1 MLSESQLSTLL
12 NKAAR
17 AHATSKS
24 PYASLLPFFVQTTAN
39 ELSWYDLRIW
49 QIDTDRV
56 QAILSIQPNDK
67 FFSISDQSLRN
78 LETGQVNSFSI
89 SGGHA
94 SSALTAS
101 LCSLP
106 IADGVRLAVAA
117 VHSPQQPADED
128 VIQIAEVVADIR
140 RRELL
145 QKLLESNRNH
155 TRMLNFV
162 MKLHEANEIEELQ
175 QIFVTDGA
183 AISGFDRISLASRQ
197 SSGGWDLVACTGTDT
212 LSSRSEE
219 VQKLRSMVM
228 QAEAGNATNN
238 DVLPLSTDGSWST
251 ANYAAIFE
259 TNSTGLQGDRTVPTI
274 LATQMAMA
282 LAFISDRSHQRLRK
296 RRNRRFS
303 TKTGIALA
311 LLTGLGLIAILF
323 QTEFKIRV
331 YGQAVPAIRQKIF
344 APDSGIIQVLHV
356 KHGQTVEKGTVL
368 CEIHS
373 DGLKVQHERTR
384 EQLVIAEARLAALQT
399 LSQRGG
405 GNSLQPNGALPPSVE
420 QAELTQ
426 KIESLTAQVQ
436 LIEEQIASLQ
446 VIAPFRGE
454 VYHERMQEELP
465 GRPVQQG
472 QYLFQIAAADGPWEL
487 QLHIPENEMRYV
499 QAAHREHAELPLSF
513 ALETAP
519 ETELLTTI
527 IEIGETAELDLYG
540 TLSTQAVAN
549 IDKDSVPQMRMG
561 AGVLG
566 KIHCG
571 TRPLMFLMTRSIR
584 DVWARYSPF

>member
-39 ELSWYDLRIW
+39 DLSWHDLRIW
-49 QIDTDRV
+49 HIDAERV
-56 QAILSIQPNDK
+56 QAIWSIQPQEK
-67 FFSISDQSLRN
+67 SFSISDESLRN

-89 SGGHA
+89 SAGHGSA
-94 SSALTAS
+94 ALTAS

-155 TRMLNFV
+155 TRMLNFM
-162 MKLHEANEIEELQ
+162 MKLHDATEIEELQ

-183 AISGFDRISLASRQ
+183 AISGLDRISLASRD
-197 SSGGWDLVACTGTDT
+197 SSGGWDLVACTGTDA

-219 VQKLRSMVM
+219 VQRLRSLVM
-228 QAEAGNATNN
+228 QAEAGNATDNE
-238 DVLPLSTDGSWST
+238 VLPLSTDGSWSA
-251 ANYAAIFE
+251 ANYAAVFE
-259 TNSTGLQGDRTVPTI
+259 ANSTGSPGDRTVPSI

-282 LAFISDRSHQRLRK
+282 LAFISDRSQQRQRK
-296 RRNRRFS
+296 RRQRRFS

-311 LLTGLGLIAILF
+311 LLAGLGLLAILY

-373 DGLKVQHERTR
+373 DGLKVQHEKTR
-384 EQLVIAEARLAALQT
+384 EQLVTAEARLAALQT

-426 KIESLTAQVQ
+426 KIESLTAQVR
-436 LIEEQIASLQ
+436 LIEQQISSLQ

-465 GRPVQQG
+465 GRPVQRG
-472 QYLFQIAAADGPWEL
+472 QYLFQLAAADGPWEL

-499 QAAHREHAELPLSF
+499 QAARREQSKLPLSF

-519 ETELLTTI
+519 EAEHLTTI

-549 IDKDSVPQMRMG
+549 IEKDSVPQMRMG

-571 TRPLMFLMTRSIR
+571 SRPLMFLMTRSIR